1 MKKIGGARTSV
12 ARASNTAPREPW
24 RKWLMTLLAL
34 GFAMLV
40 ITVLSKEN
48 KLLGVTVTSLQ
59 KATKTIPEMTSEYP
73 LSFTLPKGWIMT
85 EGCVADVD
93 GETRHIECDDNIVSV
108 ETMDQVPV
116 LDTDIDPDA
125 YWVYL
130 QNTEKLPLF
139 GGIGPY
145 AAVADA
151 YQSNDV
157 AVISVAKIDSQEILT
172 GNTGEVIDMGGNFY
186 KVENCDSKVSGAECG
201 MYGQWTDEY
210 YFFGETGIYRM
221 SVSSTWSGGAEAIEE
236 IIFSATEE

>member
-1 MKKIGGARTSV
+1 MKKIGGARTSA
-12 ARASNTAPREPW
+12 ARVSNTAPREPW
-24 RKWLMTLLAL
+24 RKWLITLLAL

-40 ITVLSKEN
+40 ITLLSKEN
-48 KLLGVTVTSLQ
+48 KMLLADLQ
-59 KATKTIPEMTSEYP
+59 NLTKAPETTAEYP

-85 EGCVADVD
+85 EGCVTDID
-93 GETRHIECDDNIVSV
+93 GETRHIGCDDNIVSV

-157 AVISVAKIDSQEILT
+157 ALITVAKIDSQEILT

-186 KVENCDSKVSGAECG
+186 KVQTCDVNVSGPECEI
-201 MYGQWTDEY
+201 YGHWANEY
-210 YFFGETGIYRM
+210 YFFGETGTYRM
-221 SVSSTWSGGAEAIEE
+221 SVSSTWSGGDQAIEE